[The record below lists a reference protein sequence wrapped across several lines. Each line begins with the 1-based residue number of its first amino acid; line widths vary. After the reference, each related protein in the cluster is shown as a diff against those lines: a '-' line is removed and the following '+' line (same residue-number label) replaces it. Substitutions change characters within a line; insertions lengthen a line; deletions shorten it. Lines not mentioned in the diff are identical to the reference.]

1 MVVVKWLA
9 CSPSTPTIP
18 VWITLNFFCKIVF
31 EKNENIKRSGLA
43 HLLKNIDFI
52 LLIKIKIKFYNYE
65 NKQNYKNELVLF
77 WTSLKTSV
85 LRII

>member
-1 MVVVKWLA
+1 M
-9 CSPSTPTIP
+9 
-18 VWITLNFFCKIVF
+18 F

-77 WTSLKTSV
+77 WTSLKTSF
-85 LRII
+85 LRI